1 MRTAKEIINEFK
13 AIADNPR
20 KAMDDYKIETGKGAV
35 GIMPVYCPE
44 EIVHAAGY
52 LPIGMW
58 GAQKKQI
65 SKARTYLPPFACSI
79 MQSVM
84 ELQLEGVYDDL
95 EAVIFSV
102 PCDTLK
108 CMSQKWNRP
117 VPAIVFTHPQNRKI
131 AKDAANVFAREEFNI
146 VKEKLEDI
154 LDVHISNKAIKNSI
168 AVYNENRA
176 ACREF
181 SDVAAEYAA
190 VVTPSDRHA
199 VIKARWFMEKSRHTA
214 LVKEL
219 IAALKAEPAP
229 EFKGKK
235 IIVTGIQV
243 EPYDVLDIF
252 QENGFAIVADDL
264 AQETRNFR
272 QDVPDDDDALMALA
286 RAWNEFDG
294 CSLATDANKP
304 KGQMII
310 DAVKKYGADA
320 VVVCMMKFCD
330 PEEFDYPI
338 LLQEFEAAGV
348 KNLYIEV
355 DQESTAFEQVKTRI
369 QTFAEIL
376 CRCQPDGQD
385 RVHRLRYRLQD
396 VHPGQQVDAR
406 RRLCQRRADLPG
418 SLHDDRNFRGPRC
431 VGNQELYLHGRL
443 VRREFLT

>member
-1 MRTAKEIINEFK
+1 MRTVEEIIAELK
-13 AIADNPR
+13 AIADDPK
-20 KAMDDYKIETGKGAV
+20 KAMEDYKKETGKGAV

-294 CSLATDANKP
+294 CSLATDVNKP

-376 CRCQPDGQD
+376 
-385 RVHRLRYRLQD
+385 
-396 VHPGQQVDAR
+396 
-406 RRLCQRRADLPG
+406 
-418 SLHDDRNFRGPRC
+418 
-431 VGNQELYLHGRL
+431 
-443 VRREFLT
+443 

>member
-20 KAMDDYKIETGKGAV
+20 KAMDDYKKETGKGAV

-154 LDVHISNKAIKNSI
+154 LDVHISNKAIKNSN

-376 CRCQPDGQD
+376 
-385 RVHRLRYRLQD
+385 
-396 VHPGQQVDAR
+396 
-406 RRLCQRRADLPG
+406 
-418 SLHDDRNFRGPRC
+418 
-431 VGNQELYLHGRL
+431 
-443 VRREFLT
+443 

>member
-20 KAMDDYKIETGKGAV
+20 KAMDDYKTETGKGAV

-376 CRCQPDGQD
+376 
-385 RVHRLRYRLQD
+385 
-396 VHPGQQVDAR
+396 
-406 RRLCQRRADLPG
+406 
-418 SLHDDRNFRGPRC
+418 
-431 VGNQELYLHGRL
+431 
-443 VRREFLT
+443 

>member
-20 KAMDDYKIETGKGAV
+20 KAMDDYKKETGKGAV

-355 DQESTAFEQVKTRI
+355 DKESTAFEQVKTRI

-376 CRCQPDGQD
+376 
-385 RVHRLRYRLQD
+385 
-396 VHPGQQVDAR
+396 
-406 RRLCQRRADLPG
+406 
-418 SLHDDRNFRGPRC
+418 
-431 VGNQELYLHGRL
+431 
-443 VRREFLT
+443 

>member
-20 KAMDDYKIETGKGAV
+20 KAMDDYKKETGKGAV

-304 KGQMII
+304 TGQMII

-376 CRCQPDGQD
+376 
-385 RVHRLRYRLQD
+385 
-396 VHPGQQVDAR
+396 
-406 RRLCQRRADLPG
+406 
-418 SLHDDRNFRGPRC
+418 
-431 VGNQELYLHGRL
+431 
-443 VRREFLT
+443 

>member
-20 KAMDDYKIETGKGAV
+20 KAMDDYKKETGKGAV

-131 AKDAANVFAREEFNI
+131 AQDAANVFAREEFNI

-376 CRCQPDGQD
+376 
-385 RVHRLRYRLQD
+385 
-396 VHPGQQVDAR
+396 
-406 RRLCQRRADLPG
+406 
-418 SLHDDRNFRGPRC
+418 
-431 VGNQELYLHGRL
+431 
-443 VRREFLT
+443 

>member
-20 KAMDDYKIETGKGAV
+20 KAMDDYKKETGKGAV

-181 SDVAAEYAA
+181 SDVGAEYAA

-348 KNLYIEV
+348 KNLYIEI

-376 CRCQPDGQD
+376 
-385 RVHRLRYRLQD
+385 
-396 VHPGQQVDAR
+396 
-406 RRLCQRRADLPG
+406 
-418 SLHDDRNFRGPRC
+418 
-431 VGNQELYLHGRL
+431 
-443 VRREFLT
+443 

>member
-20 KAMDDYKIETGKGAV
+20 KAMDDYKKETGKGAV

-131 AKDAANVFAREEFNI
+131 SKDAANVFAREEFNI

-376 CRCQPDGQD
+376 
-385 RVHRLRYRLQD
+385 
-396 VHPGQQVDAR
+396 
-406 RRLCQRRADLPG
+406 
-418 SLHDDRNFRGPRC
+418 
-431 VGNQELYLHGRL
+431 
-443 VRREFLT
+443 

>member
-20 KAMDDYKIETGKGAV
+20 KAMDDYKKETGKGAV

-176 ACREF
+176 VCREF

-229 EFKGKK
+229 AFQGKK
-235 IIVTGIQV
+235 MIVTGIQV
-243 EPYDVLDIF
+243 EPSDVLDIF

-376 CRCQPDGQD
+376 
-385 RVHRLRYRLQD
+385 
-396 VHPGQQVDAR
+396 
-406 RRLCQRRADLPG
+406 
-418 SLHDDRNFRGPRC
+418 
-431 VGNQELYLHGRL
+431 
-443 VRREFLT
+443 

>member
-20 KAMDDYKIETGKGAV
+20 KAMDDYKKETGKGAV

-79 MQSVM
+79 MQSVR

-376 CRCQPDGQD
+376 
-385 RVHRLRYRLQD
+385 
-396 VHPGQQVDAR
+396 
-406 RRLCQRRADLPG
+406 
-418 SLHDDRNFRGPRC
+418 
-431 VGNQELYLHGRL
+431 
-443 VRREFLT
+443 

>member
-20 KAMDDYKIETGKGAV
+20 KAMDDYKKETGKGAV

-44 EIVHAAGY
+44 EIVHASGY
-52 LPIGMW
+52 LPMGMW
-58 GAQKKQI
+58 GAQKKAI
-65 SKARTYLPPFACSI
+65 SKARTYLPPFACSV

-84 ELQLEGVYDDL
+84 ELQLEGVYDNL

-108 CMSQKWNRP
+108 CMSQKWHGKAP
-117 VPAIVFTHPQNRKI
+117 VITFTHPQNRKI
-131 AKDAANVFAREEFNI
+131 AKDAANVFAREEFKL

-154 LDVHISNKAIKNSI
+154 LDVRISNRAIKNSI
-168 AVYNENRA
+168 AIYNENRA
-176 ACREF
+176 VCREF

-190 VVTPSDRHA
+190 VIKPSDRHA
-199 VIKARWFMEKSRHTA
+199 VLKARWFMEKSKHTA

-219 IAALKAEPAP
+219 IAAITATPAP
-229 EFKGKK
+229 EYKGKK
-235 IIVTGIQV
+235 VVVSGILV

-252 QENGFAIVADDL
+252 AENGLAIVADDL

-272 QDVPDDDDALMALA
+272 QDVPEDDDPLMALA
-286 RAWNEFDG
+286 KAWNEFDG

-304 KGQMII
+304 KGQMLI
-310 DAVKKYGADA
+310 DAVNKYGADA
-320 VVVCMMKFCD
+320 VIVCMMKFCD

-338 LLQEFEAAGV
+338 LIQEFEAAGV
-348 KNLYIEV
+348 RNLQIEI

-376 CRCQPDGQD
+376 
-385 RVHRLRYRLQD
+385 
-396 VHPGQQVDAR
+396 
-406 RRLCQRRADLPG
+406 
-418 SLHDDRNFRGPRC
+418 
-431 VGNQELYLHGRL
+431 
-443 VRREFLT
+443 

>member
-20 KAMDDYKIETGKGAV
+20 KAMDDYKKETGKGAV

-95 EAVIFSV
+95 DAVIFSV

-219 IAALKAEPAP
+219 IAALKAEPSP

-376 CRCQPDGQD
+376 
-385 RVHRLRYRLQD
+385 
-396 VHPGQQVDAR
+396 
-406 RRLCQRRADLPG
+406 
-418 SLHDDRNFRGPRC
+418 
-431 VGNQELYLHGRL
+431 
-443 VRREFLT
+443 

>member
-20 KAMDDYKIETGKGAV
+20 KAMDDYKKETGKGAV

-235 IIVTGIQV
+235 IIVTGIQI

-376 CRCQPDGQD
+376 
-385 RVHRLRYRLQD
+385 
-396 VHPGQQVDAR
+396 
-406 RRLCQRRADLPG
+406 
-418 SLHDDRNFRGPRC
+418 
-431 VGNQELYLHGRL
+431 
-443 VRREFLT
+443 

>member
-20 KAMDDYKIETGKGAV
+20 KAMDDYKKETGKGAV

-44 EIVHAAGY
+44 EIVHAEGY
-52 LPIGMW
+52 LLIGMW

-294 CSLATDANKP
+294 CSLATDVNKP

-376 CRCQPDGQD
+376 
-385 RVHRLRYRLQD
+385 
-396 VHPGQQVDAR
+396 
-406 RRLCQRRADLPG
+406 
-418 SLHDDRNFRGPRC
+418 
-431 VGNQELYLHGRL
+431 
-443 VRREFLT
+443 

>member
-20 KAMDDYKIETGKGAV
+20 KAMDDYKKETGKGAV

-176 ACREF
+176 VCREF
-181 SDVAAEYAA
+181 SDVAAKYAA

-376 CRCQPDGQD
+376 
-385 RVHRLRYRLQD
+385 
-396 VHPGQQVDAR
+396 
-406 RRLCQRRADLPG
+406 
-418 SLHDDRNFRGPRC
+418 
-431 VGNQELYLHGRL
+431 
-443 VRREFLT
+443 

>member
-20 KAMDDYKIETGKGAV
+20 KAMDDYKKETGKGAV

-199 VIKARWFMEKSRHTA
+199 VIKARWFMEKSKHTA

-219 IAALKAEPAP
+219 IEAVKANPAP
-229 EFKGKK
+229 EYKGKK
-235 IIVTGIQV
+235 VVVTGILV

-252 QENGFAIVADDL
+252 AENGLAIVADDL

-376 CRCQPDGQD
+376 
-385 RVHRLRYRLQD
+385 
-396 VHPGQQVDAR
+396 
-406 RRLCQRRADLPG
+406 
-418 SLHDDRNFRGPRC
+418 
-431 VGNQELYLHGRL
+431 
-443 VRREFLT
+443 

>member
-20 KAMDDYKIETGKGAV
+20 KAMDDYKKETGKGAV

-131 AKDAANVFAREEFNI
+131 AKDAANVFAREVFNI

-176 ACREF
+176 VCREF

-348 KNLYIEV
+348 KNLYIEI

-376 CRCQPDGQD
+376 
-385 RVHRLRYRLQD
+385 
-396 VHPGQQVDAR
+396 
-406 RRLCQRRADLPG
+406 
-418 SLHDDRNFRGPRC
+418 
-431 VGNQELYLHGRL
+431 
-443 VRREFLT
+443 

>member
-20 KAMDDYKIETGKGAV
+20 KAMDDYKKETGKGAV

-131 AKDAANVFAREEFNI
+131 AKDANVFAREEFNI

-376 CRCQPDGQD
+376 
-385 RVHRLRYRLQD
+385 
-396 VHPGQQVDAR
+396 
-406 RRLCQRRADLPG
+406 
-418 SLHDDRNFRGPRC
+418 
-431 VGNQELYLHGRL
+431 
-443 VRREFLT
+443 

>member
-20 KAMDDYKIETGKGAV
+20 KAMDDYKKETGKGAV

-338 LLQEFEAAGV
+338 LLQEFETAGV

-376 CRCQPDGQD
+376 
-385 RVHRLRYRLQD
+385 
-396 VHPGQQVDAR
+396 
-406 RRLCQRRADLPG
+406 
-418 SLHDDRNFRGPRC
+418 
-431 VGNQELYLHGRL
+431 
-443 VRREFLT
+443 

>member
-20 KAMDDYKIETGKGAV
+20 KAMDDYKKETGKGAV

-286 RAWNEFDG
+286 RAGNEFDG

-376 CRCQPDGQD
+376 
-385 RVHRLRYRLQD
+385 
-396 VHPGQQVDAR
+396 
-406 RRLCQRRADLPG
+406 
-418 SLHDDRNFRGPRC
+418 
-431 VGNQELYLHGRL
+431 
-443 VRREFLT
+443 

>member
-20 KAMDDYKIETGKGAV
+20 KAMDDYKKETGKGAV

-219 IAALKAEPAP
+219 IAALKAELAP

-348 KNLYIEV
+348 KNLYIEI

-376 CRCQPDGQD
+376 
-385 RVHRLRYRLQD
+385 
-396 VHPGQQVDAR
+396 
-406 RRLCQRRADLPG
+406 
-418 SLHDDRNFRGPRC
+418 
-431 VGNQELYLHGRL
+431 
-443 VRREFLT
+443 

>member
-20 KAMDDYKIETGKGAV
+20 KAMDDYKKETGKGAV

-181 SDVAAEYAA
+181 SDVAADAA
-190 VVTPSDRHA
+190 VVTPSDRQA

-376 CRCQPDGQD
+376 
-385 RVHRLRYRLQD
+385 
-396 VHPGQQVDAR
+396 
-406 RRLCQRRADLPG
+406 
-418 SLHDDRNFRGPRC
+418 
-431 VGNQELYLHGRL
+431 
-443 VRREFLT
+443 

>member
-20 KAMDDYKIETGKGAV
+20 KAMDDYKKETGKGAV

-131 AKDAANVFAREEFNI
+131 AKDAANVFAREELNI

-348 KNLYIEV
+348 KNLYIEI

-376 CRCQPDGQD
+376 
-385 RVHRLRYRLQD
+385 
-396 VHPGQQVDAR
+396 
-406 RRLCQRRADLPG
+406 
-418 SLHDDRNFRGPRC
+418 
-431 VGNQELYLHGRL
+431 
-443 VRREFLT
+443 

>member
-20 KAMDDYKIETGKGAV
+20 KAMDDYKKETGKGAV

-320 VVVCMMKFCD
+320 AVVCMMKFCD

-376 CRCQPDGQD
+376 
-385 RVHRLRYRLQD
+385 
-396 VHPGQQVDAR
+396 
-406 RRLCQRRADLPG
+406 
-418 SLHDDRNFRGPRC
+418 
-431 VGNQELYLHGRL
+431 
-443 VRREFLT
+443 

>member
-20 KAMDDYKIETGKGAV
+20 KAMDDYKKETGKGAV

-348 KNLYIEV
+348 KNLYIEI
-355 DQESTAFEQVKTRI
+355 DQESTAFEHVKTRI

-376 CRCQPDGQD
+376 
-385 RVHRLRYRLQD
+385 
-396 VHPGQQVDAR
+396 
-406 RRLCQRRADLPG
+406 
-418 SLHDDRNFRGPRC
+418 
-431 VGNQELYLHGRL
+431 
-443 VRREFLT
+443 

>member
-20 KAMDDYKIETGKGAV
+20 KAMDDYKKETGKGAV

-214 LVKEL
+214 LVIEL

-376 CRCQPDGQD
+376 
-385 RVHRLRYRLQD
+385 
-396 VHPGQQVDAR
+396 
-406 RRLCQRRADLPG
+406 
-418 SLHDDRNFRGPRC
+418 
-431 VGNQELYLHGRL
+431 
-443 VRREFLT
+443 

>member
-1 MRTAKEIINEFK
+1 
-13 AIADNPR
+13 
-20 KAMDDYKIETGKGAV
+20 
-35 GIMPVYCPE
+35 
-44 EIVHAAGY
+44 
-52 LPIGMW
+52 
-58 GAQKKQI
+58 
-65 SKARTYLPPFACSI
+65 
-79 MQSVM
+79 
-84 ELQLEGVYDDL
+84 
-95 EAVIFSV
+95 
-102 PCDTLK
+102 
-108 CMSQKWNRP
+108 MSQKWNRP
-117 VPAIVFTHPQNRKI
+117 GPAIVFTHPQNRKI

-176 ACREF
+176 VCREF

-376 CRCQPDGQD
+376 
-385 RVHRLRYRLQD
+385 
-396 VHPGQQVDAR
+396 
-406 RRLCQRRADLPG
+406 
-418 SLHDDRNFRGPRC
+418 
-431 VGNQELYLHGRL
+431 
-443 VRREFLT
+443 

>member
-20 KAMDDYKIETGKGAV
+20 KAMDDYKKETGKGAV

-190 VVTPSDRHA
+190 VVTPSDRYA

-376 CRCQPDGQD
+376 
-385 RVHRLRYRLQD
+385 
-396 VHPGQQVDAR
+396 
-406 RRLCQRRADLPG
+406 
-418 SLHDDRNFRGPRC
+418 
-431 VGNQELYLHGRL
+431 
-443 VRREFLT
+443 

>member
-20 KAMDDYKIETGKGAV
+20 KAMDDYKKETGKGAV

-199 VIKARWFMEKSRHTA
+199 VIKARWFMEKSRNTA

-376 CRCQPDGQD
+376 
-385 RVHRLRYRLQD
+385 
-396 VHPGQQVDAR
+396 
-406 RRLCQRRADLPG
+406 
-418 SLHDDRNFRGPRC
+418 
-431 VGNQELYLHGRL
+431 
-443 VRREFLT
+443 

>member
-20 KAMDDYKIETGKGAV
+20 KAMDDYKKETGKGAV

-355 DQESTAFEQVKTRI
+355 DQESTAFEQVKPRI

-376 CRCQPDGQD
+376 
-385 RVHRLRYRLQD
+385 
-396 VHPGQQVDAR
+396 
-406 RRLCQRRADLPG
+406 
-418 SLHDDRNFRGPRC
+418 
-431 VGNQELYLHGRL
+431 
-443 VRREFLT
+443 

>member
-20 KAMDDYKIETGKGAV
+20 KAMDDYKKETGKGAV

-176 ACREF
+176 VCREF

-252 QENGFAIVADDL
+252 QENGFAIVSDDL

-376 CRCQPDGQD
+376 
-385 RVHRLRYRLQD
+385 
-396 VHPGQQVDAR
+396 
-406 RRLCQRRADLPG
+406 
-418 SLHDDRNFRGPRC
+418 
-431 VGNQELYLHGRL
+431 
-443 VRREFLT
+443 

>member
-20 KAMDDYKIETGKGAV
+20 KAMDDYKKETGKGAV

-176 ACREF
+176 ICREF

-376 CRCQPDGQD
+376 
-385 RVHRLRYRLQD
+385 
-396 VHPGQQVDAR
+396 
-406 RRLCQRRADLPG
+406 
-418 SLHDDRNFRGPRC
+418 
-431 VGNQELYLHGRL
+431 
-443 VRREFLT
+443 

>member
-20 KAMDDYKIETGKGAV
+20 KAMDDYKKETGKGAV

-146 VKEKLEDI
+146 VQEKLEDI

-376 CRCQPDGQD
+376 
-385 RVHRLRYRLQD
+385 
-396 VHPGQQVDAR
+396 
-406 RRLCQRRADLPG
+406 
-418 SLHDDRNFRGPRC
+418 
-431 VGNQELYLHGRL
+431 
-443 VRREFLT
+443 